1 MAIRLDDQV
10 VVITGAGAGLG
21 RDYALHMARL
31 GARVVVNDLNPAPAQ
46 AVADEIAA
54 AGGRALAVAA
64 DVADADAVAAMM
76 AQVTAHFGGPDAL
89 VCNAGLLRDRSFL
102 KMTEAEFDTVLA
114 VHLRGAWTCL
124 RAAVPGMVD
133 RGHGRIVLT
142 TSPAGLYGNFGQAN
156 YAAAKMALVGLAGTL
171 RLELGRKGVAVNC
184 IAPSATTAM
193 TETLLDADQARAFDP
208 ACVSPAVAYLC
219 SRDCRLNGETI
230 VAGANHFAVARMVQG
245 PGVTLAGPPASVD
258 DFAARLDAILSLDGA
273 RGWPSGFDQTDH
285 LMQEHR
291 RANAAGHSPLDR

>member
-1 MAIRLDDQV
+1 MAIRLDEQV
-10 VVITGAGAGLG
+10 VLVTGAGGGLG

-31 GARVVVNDLNPAPAQ
+31 GAAMVVNDLALAPAQ
-46 AVADEIAA
+46 AVAGEITA
-54 AGGRALAVAA
+54 AGGVALAVAA
-64 DVADADAVAAMM
+64 DVADAGAVAVMM
-76 AQVTAHFGGPDAL
+76 AQVGERFGRIDAL

-102 KMTEAEFDTVLA
+102 KMTDAEFEAVLA

-124 RAAVPGMVD
+124 RAAVPGMVE
-133 RGHGRIVLT
+133 RGYGRVVLT

-184 IAPSATTAM
+184 IAPSATTQM

-219 SRDCRLNGETI
+219 SRDCTLNGETI

-245 PGVTLAGPPASVD
+245 PGVTIAGPPATVD
-258 DFAARLDAILSLDGA
+258 DFASRLDAILSLDGA
-273 RGWPSGFDQTDH
+273 RTWPSGFDQTDH
-285 LMQEHR
+285 LMQAHR
-291 RANAAGHSPLDR
+291 TANAGR